1 MRIRESKKLLKIVK
15 NGVITTLDKE
25 TQMMYF
31 DDSYYS
37 FGLYVGKWKRLKSD
51 TKKLKFI
58 RELLMFLNKDEDTQ
72 ELSRAFLIAEE
83 VVKRF
88 NLLSEYFLL
97 KKGEENDK
105 RRSIANN

>member
-31 DDSYYS
+31 DDNYYS

-97 KKGEENDK
+97 KKGEEDDK
-105 RRSIANN
+105 RKSIANN